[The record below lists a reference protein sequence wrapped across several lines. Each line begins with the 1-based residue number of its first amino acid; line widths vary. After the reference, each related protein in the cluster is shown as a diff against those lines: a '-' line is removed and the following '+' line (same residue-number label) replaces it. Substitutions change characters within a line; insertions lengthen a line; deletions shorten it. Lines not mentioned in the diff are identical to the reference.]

1 MKQIDYYKDED
12 TFVGK
17 FAEKKNSKVVVNLG
31 VASYSP
37 KIYYKKIHYLLNQ
50 GFIFER
56 IIIFIDVGD
65 IYDENKYEL
74 INNKS
79 IKKKSDLES
88 LNFYSLN
95 FHK

>member
-1 MKQIDYYKDED
+1 MEYL
-12 TFVGK
+12 TWV
-17 FAEKKNSKVVVNLG
+17 
-31 VASYSP
+31 
-37 KIYYKKIHYLLNQ
+37 YLLNQ

-88 LNFYSLN
+88 LNFIYQDHSSLY
-95 FHK
+95 KAKKI